1 LVNDQY
7 PLREALNPLAFLMSV
22 MDSAILQAADTH
34 FHPRAIVVMGVSGC
48 GKSSVGEACAQ
59 ALGWTLHE
67 GDAYHSPENIAKM
80 RSGVALTDE
89 DRAGWLDRL
98 ALLLAPAAQGPGVV
112 LTCSSLRQKYRDRL
126 RQALPELGFAFLQL
140 DYDDAL
146 ARVQSRPGHFF
157 SPALVANQFA
167 TLESPVG
174 EAGVLTLDATAPLAL
189 VVHGVVQWAQSA
201 RQAGAATSSGDP
213 T

>member
-1 LVNDQY
+1 MRGFDS
-7 PLREALNPLAFLMSV
+7 LAFLLLV
-22 MDSAILQAADTH
+22 MDSAIFEAAAPH
-34 FHPRAIVVMGVSGC
+34 FTPRAIVVMGVSGC
-48 GKSSVGEACAQ
+48 GKSSVGEACAA

-67 GDAYHSPENIAKM
+67 GDTYHSAESIAKM

-98 ALLLAPAAQGPGVV
+98 AQLLVPAAQGAGVV
-112 LTCSSLRQKYRDRL
+112 LTCSALRRKYRDRL
-126 RQALPELGFAFLQL
+126 RQSLPELGFAFLQL
-140 DYDDAL
+140 DYEDAL

-167 TLESPVG
+167 TLESPKG
-174 EAGVLTLDATAPLAL
+174 EAGVLTLDATAPLAA
-189 VVHGVVQWAQSA
+189 VADAVVQWAQSA
-201 RQAGAATSSGDP
+201 QRANAAAPSGDP